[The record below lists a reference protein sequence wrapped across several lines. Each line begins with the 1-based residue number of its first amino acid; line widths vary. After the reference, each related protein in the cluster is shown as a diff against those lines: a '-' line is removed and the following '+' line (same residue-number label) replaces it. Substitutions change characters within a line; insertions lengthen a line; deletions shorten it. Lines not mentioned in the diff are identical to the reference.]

1 MSNSSSSKEIK
12 DSNEKL
18 QVIINHIQDII
29 IESELNGIFTYVSPQ
44 AYDILGYKPE
54 EVIGLNGFKFI
65 HPEDLPKLTS
75 KFTNLIKSGGP
86 VQVEYRALHKDGH
99 YVYLSAKGTIVKQNG
114 NIKLIAVLRDI
125 TKERETEQKYE
136 LLANNINDIIWTNDL
151 NTNTTYVSPSVKKI
165 LGYTV
170 EEDIARPMTE
180 KFTPESLKKIGKL
193 IKNHITPKNIKDRN
207 YNPVLRLEL
216 EQYHKNGSIIPCEIT
231 VNLMRDEKGIAFGLV
246 GITRNIA
253 RRKVAEQRLKESEQ
267 KYRLI
272 AINSQDI
279 VYTLDMNLNNTFI
292 SPSVFNV
299 LGYSVDE
306 AFSMSPRDNTP
317 KDDLEKIS
325 LVYKEEFKLER
336 KKVIIKNLN
345 RKRVYTIREKHK
357 DGRVLTM
364 EHTISWIRDENGI
377 AVGILGIARDVTE
390 TKNTENLLKESEEK
404 YRTLFENSPNAVGLI
419 NTKGIV
425 IQGNSNI
432 EKIFGYKKEEFV
444 GQNFRRF
451 PLFSEENNA
460 IVLNNLIKLIKG
472 EIPEPQELKL
482 HRKDGSVIWVSMIA
496 SIVRL
501 KKETLFQIIT
511 QDISKIKNAEK
522 ILKEQNKELQ
532 EVSNLK
538 TEFLSR
544 ASHELKTPLATIN
557 GYAELIKLKDEK
569 LKQDQLKMIEGIQ
582 KGSARLEGII
592 HKLIESSKLETSKIE
607 LHTKEEDLSLL
618 IKLCVNEV
626 QSLAKTREIDI
637 NLGIANLILTKLNK
651 DQIHEVISNLLSNA
665 IKYSPHNTIINIKSE
680 VNGTSIIISIKD
692 SGIGFTENEKITIFN
707 KFGKIARESNGIDV
721 FSEGSGLGL
730 YISKK
735 IVELHDGKMWFE
747 SEGRN
752 KGSTFY
758 FSLPII

>member
-18 QVIINHIQDII
+18 QIIINHIQDIL

-44 AYDILGYKPE
+44 VYDILGYKPE

-75 KFTNLIKSGGP
+75 KFTSLIKSGGP
-86 VQVEYRALHKDGH
+86 LQVEYRALHKDGH

-114 NIKLIAVLRDI
+114 KIKLIAVLRDI
-125 TKERETEQKYE
+125 TTERENEQKYE
-136 LLANNINDIIWTNDL
+136 LLAKNINDVIWTMDFKL
-151 NTNTTYVSPSVKKI
+151 NTTYLSPSVKNI
-165 LGYTV
+165 VGYTV
-170 EEDIARPMTE
+170 EENIARPITE
-180 KFTPESLKKIGKL
+180 KFTPESLKKISSL
-193 IKNHITPKNIKDRN
+193 VKNHITPKNIKDRN
-207 YNPVLRLEL
+207 YNPLVRIEVEL
-216 EQYHKNGSIIPCEIT
+216 YHKNGSIIPCEIT

-404 YRTLFENSPNAVGLI
+404 YRSLFENSPNAVGLI

-432 EKIFGYKKEEFV
+432 EKVFGYKKEEFV
-444 GQNFRRF
+444 GRNFRRF

-460 IVLNNLIKLIKG
+460 IVFNNLIKLIKG
-472 EIPEPQELKL
+472 EIPESQELKL

-496 SIVRL
+496 SIVKL
-501 KKETLFQIIT
+501 KKETLFQVIT
-511 QDISKIKNAEK
+511 QDITKVKNAEK
-522 ILKEQNKELQ
+522 ILEEQNKELQ
-532 EVSNLK
+532 DVSNLK
-538 TEFLSR
+538 TEFLGR
-544 ASHELKTPLATIN
+544 TSHELKTPLAIIN
-557 GYAELIKLKDEK
+557 GYAELIKLKKEK
-569 LKQDQLKMIEGIQ
+569 LNQDQLRMVEGI
-582 KGSARLEGII
+582 KRGCVRLEGII
-592 HKLIESSKLETSKIE
+592 HKLIECSKLETSKIE
-607 LHTKEEDLSLL
+607 LDAKEEDLSTL
-618 IKLCVNEV
+618 IELCVNEI
-626 QSLAKTREIDI
+626 QSLVKKGEINI
-637 NLGIANLILTKLNK
+637 NLDIANPILTKFNK

-665 IKYSPHNTIINIKSE
+665 IKYSPHNSIINIKSE
-680 VNGTSIIISIKD
+680 LNGTSIIISIED
-692 SGIGFTENEKITIFN
+692 SGIGFTEDEKITIFN
-707 KFGKIARESNGIDV
+707 KFGKIARESNGFDV

-730 YISKK
+730 YISKG
-735 IVELHDGKMWFE
+735 IVELHGGKMWFE

>member
-86 VQVEYRALHKDGH
+86 LQVEYRALHKDGH
-99 YVYLSAKGTIVKQNG
+99 YVYLSAKGTIVNQNG

-125 TKERETEQKYE
+125 TRERETEQKYE
-136 LLANNINDIIWTNDL
+136 LLANNINDIIWTKDL
-151 NTNTTYVSPSVKKI
+151 NTNPIYTSPSVKKI
-165 LGYTV
+165 LGFTV
-170 EEDIARPMTE
+170 EEDMARPITE
-180 KFTPESLKKIGKL
+180 KFTPESLKKIGEL

-216 EQYHKNGSIIPCEIT
+216 EQYHKNGSIIPCEVT
-231 VNLMRDEKGIAFGLV
+231 VNPMRNEKGIAFGLV

-253 RRKVAEQRLKESEQ
+253 KRKESEQKLKESEQ
-267 KYRLI
+267 KYKMITL
-272 AINSQDI
+272 NSQDI
-279 VYTLDMNLNNTFI
+279 VYTLDLNLNNTFI
-292 SPSVFNV
+292 SPSVSNV

-306 AFSMSPRDNTP
+306 AISMSPRDNTP

-377 AVGILGIARDVTE
+377 AVGILGVARDVTKA
-390 TKNTENLLKESEEK
+390 KNTENLLKESEEK
-404 YRTLFENSPNAVGLI
+404 YRSLFENSPNAVGLI
-419 NTKGIV
+419 DTKGII

-460 IVLNNLIKLIKG
+460 IILKNLIKLIKG

-496 SIVRL
+496 SIVKL
-501 KKETLFQIIT
+501 KKETLFQVIT
-511 QDISKIKNAEK
+511 QDITKIKKAEK
-522 ILKEQNKELQ
+522 ILEEQNKELQ

-538 TEFLSR
+538 TEFLGR
-544 ASHELKTPLATIN
+544 ASHELKTPLATIK
-557 GYAELIKLKDEK
+557 GYAELIKLKNK
-569 LKQDQLKMIEGIQ
+569 NLNQDQLKMIEGIQ
-582 KGSARLEGII
+582 RGCVRLEGII

-607 LHTKEEDLSLL
+607 LHTKEEDLSTL

-626 QSLAKTREIDI
+626 KSLVKTRELDI
-637 NLGIANLILTKLNK
+637 NLGIANLILTKFNK

-680 VNGTSIIISIKD
+680 INGTSITISIKD
-692 SGIGFTENEKITIFN
+692 RGIGFTEDEKIMIFN
-707 KFGKIARESNGIDV
+707 KFGKMARESNGFDV

-735 IVELHDGKMWFE
+735 IVELHGGKMWFE

-758 FSLPII
+758 FTLPII

>member
-125 TKERETEQKYE
+125 TRERETEQKYE
-136 LLANNINDIIWTNDL
+136 LLAGNINDIIWTNDL
-151 NTNTTYVSPSVKKI
+151 NTNTTYVSPSIKNI

-170 EEDIARPMTE
+170 EEDIARPITE

-216 EQYHKNGSIIPCEIT
+216 EQYHKNGSIIPCEVT
-231 VNLMRDEKGIAFGLV
+231 VNPMRNEKGIAFGLV
-246 GITRNIA
+246 GITRTITK
-253 RRKVAEQRLKESEQ
+253 RKEAEQKLKESEQ
-267 KYRLI
+267 KYR
-272 AINSQDI
+272 S
-279 VYTLDMNLNNTFI
+279 
-292 SPSVFNV
+292 
-299 LGYSVDE
+299 
-306 AFSMSPRDNTP
+306 
-317 KDDLEKIS
+317 
-325 LVYKEEFKLER
+325 
-336 KKVIIKNLN
+336 
-345 RKRVYTIREKHK
+345 
-357 DGRVLTM
+357 
-364 EHTISWIRDENGI
+364 
-377 AVGILGIARDVTE
+377 
-390 TKNTENLLKESEEK
+390 
-404 YRTLFENSPNAVGLI
+404 LFESSPNAVGLI

-444 GQNFRRF
+444 GQNFRKF
-451 PLFSEENNA
+451 PLFSKEHSA
-460 IVLNNLIKLIKG
+460 IVFNNLNKLIKG

-482 HRKDGSVIWVSMIA
+482 HKKDGSVIWVSMIA

-569 LKQDQLKMIEGIQ
+569 LNQDQLKMIEGIQ
-582 KGSARLEGII
+582 KGCVRLEGII

-626 QSLAKTREIDI
+626 KSLAKTREIDI
-637 NLGIANLILTKLNK
+637 NLGIANLILTKFNE
-651 DQIHEVISNLLSNA
+651 DQIYEVISNLLSNA

-680 VNGTSIIISIKD
+680 IKDTSIIISIKD
-692 SGIGFTENEKITIFN
+692 RGIGFTEDEKITIFN
-707 KFGKIARESNGIDV
+707 KFGKIARESSGFHV

>member
-29 IESELNGIFTYVSPQ
+29 IESEMNGIFTYVSPQ
-44 AYDILGYKPE
+44 AYGILGYKPE

-86 VQVEYRALHKDGH
+86 IQVEYRALHKDGH
-99 YVYLSAKGTIVKQNG
+99 YVYLSAKGTVVKQNE

-151 NTNTTYVSPSVKKI
+151 NTNPIYTSPSVKKI

-170 EEDIARPMTE
+170 EEDIARPITE

-193 IKNHITPKNIKDRN
+193 IKKHITPKNIKDRN

-216 EQYHKNGSIIPCEIT
+216 DQYHKNGSIIPCEVT
-231 VNLMRDEKGIAFGLV
+231 VNPMRNEKGIAFGLV

-253 RRKVAEQRLKESEQ
+253 KRKEAEQK
-267 KYRLI
+267 
-272 AINSQDI
+272 
-279 VYTLDMNLNNTFI
+279 
-292 SPSVFNV
+292 
-299 LGYSVDE
+299 
-306 AFSMSPRDNTP
+306 
-317 KDDLEKIS
+317 
-325 LVYKEEFKLER
+325 
-336 KKVIIKNLN
+336 
-345 RKRVYTIREKHK
+345 
-357 DGRVLTM
+357 
-364 EHTISWIRDENGI
+364 
-377 AVGILGIARDVTE
+377 
-390 TKNTENLLKESEEK
+390 LKESEEK

-444 GQNFRRF
+444 GQNFRKF
-451 PLFSEENNA
+451 PLFSKEHSA
-460 IVLNNLIKLIKG
+460 IVFNNLNKLIKG

-482 HRKDGSVIWVSMIA
+482 HKKDGSVIWVSMLA

-501 KKETLFQIIT
+501 KKETLFQVIT
-511 QDISKIKNAEK
+511 QDITKIKNAER
-522 ILKEQNKELQ
+522 ILEEHNKELQ

-538 TEFLSR
+538 TEFLGR
-544 ASHELKTPLATIN
+544 ASHELKTPLNSIK
-557 GYAELIKLKDEK
+557 GYAELIKLKNKK
-569 LKQDQLKMIEGIQ
+569 LNQDQLNMIEGIQ
-582 KGSARLEGII
+582 RGCVRLEGII
-592 HKLIESSKLETSKIE
+592 HKLIESSKLETCKIE

-626 QSLAKTREIDI
+626 QSLVETREIDI
-637 NLGIANLILTKLNK
+637 NLGIANLILTKFNK
-651 DQIHEVISNLLSNA
+651 DQIYEVISNLLSNA

-680 VNGTSIIISIKD
+680 LNGTSIIISIKD
-692 SGIGFTENEKITIFN
+692 RGIGFTEDEKITIFN
-707 KFGKIARESNGIDV
+707 KFGKIARESNGFDV

-752 KGSTFY
+752 KGSKFY

>member
-44 AYDILGYKPE
+44 AFDILGYKPE

-65 HPEDLPKLTS
+65 HPEDLPKLTN
-75 KFTNLIKSGGP
+75 KFNNLLKSGGP
-86 VQVEYRALHKDGH
+86 LQVNYRALHKDGH
-99 YVYLSAKGTIVKQNG
+99 YVHLSAKGSIVKQNG

-125 TKERETEQKYE
+125 TRERETEQKYE

-151 NTNTTYVSPSVKKI
+151 NTNPIYTSPSVKNI

-170 EEDIARPMTE
+170 EEDMARPITE
-180 KFTPESLKKIGKL
+180 KFTPKSLKKIGKL

-216 EQYHKNGSIIPCEIT
+216 EQYHKNGSIIPCEVT
-231 VNLMRDEKGIAFGLV
+231 VNPMRNEKGIAFGLV

-253 RRKVAEQRLKESEQ
+253 KRKEAEQKLKESEQ

-272 AINSQDI
+272 ALNSQDI
-279 VYTLDMNLNNTFI
+279 VYTLDLNLNNTFI
-292 SPSVFNV
+292 SPSVSNV

-306 AFSMSPRDNTP
+306 ATSMVPRDNTP

-336 KKVIIKNLN
+336 KKVINKNLN
-345 RKRVYTIREKHK
+345 RKRVYTIRERHK

-364 EHTISWIRDENGI
+364 EHTISWSRDENGNT
-377 AVGILGIARDVTE
+377 VGILGVARDVTE

-444 GQNFRRF
+444 GQSFRKF
-451 PLFSEENNA
+451 PLFSKEHSA
-460 IVLNNLIKLIKG
+460 IVLNNLNKLIKG

-482 HRKDGSVIWVSMIA
+482 HRKDGSVIWVSMLA

-501 KKETLFQIIT
+501 KKETLFQVIT
-511 QDISKIKNAEK
+511 QDITKIKNAEK

-532 EVSNLK
+532 ELSNLK
-538 TEFLSR
+538 TEFLGR
-544 ASHELKTPLATIN
+544 ASHELKTPLATIS
-557 GYAELIKLKDEK
+557 GYAELIKLKKKK
-569 LKQDQLKMIEGIQ
+569 LNQDQLKMIEGIQ
-582 KGSARLEGII
+582 RGSARLESII

-626 QSLAKTREIDI
+626 QSLARTREIDI
-637 NLGIANLILTKLNK
+637 NLGIANLILTKFNK

-665 IKYSPHNTIINIKSE
+665 IKYSPHNTIITIKSE
-680 VNGTSIIISIKD
+680 INGTSITISIRD
-692 SGIGFTENEKITIFN
+692 RGIGFTEDEKITIFN
-707 KFGKIARESNGIDV
+707 KFGKIARESNGFDP

-735 IVELHDGKMWFE
+735 IVELHGGKMWFE

-758 FSLPII
+758 FSLPIT

>member
-29 IESELNGIFTYVSPQ
+29 IESEMNGIFTYVSPQ
-44 AYDILGYKPE
+44 AYGILGYKPE

-86 VQVEYRALHKDGH
+86 IQVEYRALHKDGH
-99 YVYLSAKGTIVKQNG
+99 YVYLSAKGTVVKQNE

-151 NTNTTYVSPSVKKI
+151 NTNPIYTSPSVKKI

-170 EEDIARPMTE
+170 EEDIARPITE

-193 IKNHITPKNIKDRN
+193 IKKHITPKNIKDRN

-216 EQYHKNGSIIPCEIT
+216 DQYHKNGSIIPCEVT
-231 VNLMRDEKGIAFGLV
+231 VNPMRNEKGIAFGLV

-253 RRKVAEQRLKESEQ
+253 KRKEAEQK
-267 KYRLI
+267 
-272 AINSQDI
+272 
-279 VYTLDMNLNNTFI
+279 
-292 SPSVFNV
+292 
-299 LGYSVDE
+299 
-306 AFSMSPRDNTP
+306 
-317 KDDLEKIS
+317 
-325 LVYKEEFKLER
+325 
-336 KKVIIKNLN
+336 
-345 RKRVYTIREKHK
+345 
-357 DGRVLTM
+357 
-364 EHTISWIRDENGI
+364 
-377 AVGILGIARDVTE
+377 
-390 TKNTENLLKESEEK
+390 LKESEEK

-444 GQNFRRF
+444 GQNFRKF
-451 PLFSEENNA
+451 PLFSKEHSA
-460 IVLNNLIKLIKG
+460 IVFNNLNKLIKG

-482 HRKDGSVIWVSMIA
+482 HKKDGSVIWVSMLA

-501 KKETLFQIIT
+501 KKETLFQVIT
-511 QDISKIKNAEK
+511 QDITKIKNAER
-522 ILKEQNKELQ
+522 ILEEHNKELQ

-538 TEFLSR
+538 TEFLGR
-544 ASHELKTPLATIN
+544 ASHELKTPLNSIK
-557 GYAELIKLKDEK
+557 GYAELIKLKNKK
-569 LKQDQLKMIEGIQ
+569 LNQDQLNMIEGIQ
-582 KGSARLEGII
+582 RGCVRLEGII
-592 HKLIESSKLETSKIE
+592 HKLIESSKLETCKIE

-626 QSLAKTREIDI
+626 QSLAETREIDI
-637 NLGIANLILTKLNK
+637 NLGIANLILTKFNK
-651 DQIHEVISNLLSNA
+651 DQIYEVISNLLSNA

-680 VNGTSIIISIKD
+680 LNGTSIIISIKD
-692 SGIGFTENEKITIFN
+692 RGIGFTEDEKITIFN
-707 KFGKIARESNGIDV
+707 KFGKIARESNGFDV

-752 KGSTFY
+752 KGSKFY